1 MTDILDPFLSPFRDH
16 PDHNHADAKTEAI
29 AVADRNDL
37 IIDVLE
43 GRADMDDYLEMLYEH
58 EIDPIGWMNQT
69 AQQLERVV
77 DGGTYY
83 LQNEN
88 GLYLPL

>member
-1 MTDILDPFLSPFRDH
+1 
-16 PDHNHADAKTEAI
+16 
-29 AVADRNDL
+29 
-37 IIDVLE
+37 
-43 GRADMDDYLEMLYEH
+43 MDDYLELLYEH

>member
-1 MTDILDPFLSPFRDH
+1 MTDILDPFLSPFQNH
-16 PDHNHADAKTEAI
+16 PDHSYADAKAEAI
-29 AVADRNDL
+29 ATADRNDL
-37 IIDVLE
+37 IIEVLE
-43 GRADMDDYLEMLYEH
+43 GDADIDDYLEMLYEH
-58 EIDPIGWMNQT
+58 QIDPIGWMNQT

-77 DGGTYY
+77 DSGVCY